1 MSKHLISKP
10 GKINLGIRGKLLLP
24 TVATL
29 IIVIIG
35 LSAALVTVQ
44 KRLNGTMRKS
54 IEKTIVAANT
64 DIGQDLEKLKEDI
77 RQSLDSMS
85 ASSGLALGESTTK
98 ALNKQKSRI
107 EFEWETMMRDSA
119 ESMALLMARVAPNAI
134 LGNDFQALNG
144 FVSAAL
150 KNPNVIYAFYFRKD
164 GRLLTRYID
173 QQNKKIK
180 SYLETEG
187 KDRYQK
193 ILNAAS
199 HDDRVMI
206 INKPIDVDGDVLGN
220 VELCIDK
227 TAVME
232 KLTELDERF
241 AQLVQINKTLSF
253 EVLQEEAA
261 KVQGN
266 VGAIVENIIDK
277 NKSTVASTAN
287 ELEEASAATIHQTQW
302 INLTGGVICI
312 LLVVAVLI
320 VTIQRVFKPLN
331 QTLHVVKDIAEG
343 EGDLTIRLTVQSHDE
358 VGELSKWFNIFLDKL
373 QGIIGNI
380 AGTAGSLGSASTSL
394 SDLAG
399 KLADGAEHM
408 SGLSSTVA
416 SAAEEMSANMNTVA
430 DSSNEAAAN
439 VNMVSSAAEEM
450 TATIN
455 EIAMNSEKAR
465 VISEKAVAQTTET
478 TSRMEKLGQAAQS
491 IGKVTQT
498 IADISDQTN
507 LLALNATIE
516 AARAGEVGKGFAVV
530 ANEIKELAKQTAG
543 ATLEIRNQIDD
554 IQGSATESID
564 QIDKISQVIHNIN
577 EIVSTIATAVE
588 EQSVTTKEIAGNVAL
603 ASQGIQEVNENVSQ
617 SSVVSMEIAK
627 EISSV
632 NAVSS
637 QLNGNSA
644 QMKKSAAALDH
655 LADELNELVG
665 RFKYS

>member
-1 MSKHLISKP
+1 MSKHLIPNP

-35 LSAALVTVQ
+35 LSGALVTVQ

-54 IEKTIVAANT
+54 IEKTIVTANA
-64 DIGQDLEKLKEDI
+64 DIGKDLEKLKEDI

-85 ASSGLALGESTTK
+85 TSSGEALGKSTTK

-107 EFEWETMMRDSA
+107 EYEWETMMRENA

-173 QQNKKIK
+173 RQNQKIK
-180 SYLETEG
+180 SYMETEG

-199 HDDRVMI
+199 HDNGVMI

-227 TAVME
+227 AAVME

-241 AQLVQINKTLSF
+241 AQLVQKNKTLSF

-266 VGAIVENIIDK
+266 VGSIVESIIDK
-277 NKSTVASTAN
+277 NKSTVASTAS

-302 INLTGGVICI
+302 INLTGGIICI

-331 QTLHVVKDIAEG
+331 QTLHVVKDIAQG
-343 EGDLTIRLTVQSHDE
+343 EGDLTIRLKVQSHDE

-373 QGIIGNI
+373 QGIVGNI

-408 SGLSSTVA
+408 SGC
-416 SAAEEMSANMNTVA
+416 
-430 DSSNEAAAN
+430 
-439 VNMVSSAAEEM
+439 
-450 TATIN
+450 
-455 EIAMNSEKAR
+455 
-465 VISEKAVAQTTET
+465 
-478 TSRMEKLGQAAQS
+478 
-491 IGKVTQT
+491 
-498 IADISDQTN
+498 
-507 LLALNATIE
+507 
-516 AARAGEVGKGFAVV
+516 
-530 ANEIKELAKQTAG
+530 
-543 ATLEIRNQIDD
+543 
-554 IQGSATESID
+554 
-564 QIDKISQVIHNIN
+564 HPP
-577 EIVSTIATAVE
+577 
-588 EQSVTTKEIAGNVAL
+588 
-603 ASQGIQEVNENVSQ
+603 
-617 SSVVSMEIAK
+617 
-627 EISSV
+627 
-632 NAVSS
+632 
-637 QLNGNSA
+637 
-644 QMKKSAAALDH
+644 
-655 LADELNELVG
+655 
-665 RFKYS
+665 

>member
-1 MSKHLISKP
+1 MSKHLIFKP
-10 GKINLGIRGKLLLP
+10 GKINLGIKGKLLLP

-35 LSAALVTVQ
+35 LSVALVTVQ
-44 KRLNGTMRKS
+44 KRLNSTMRKG
-54 IEKTIVAANT
+54 IEKTLVAANAA
-64 DIGQDLEKLKEDI
+64 IGNDLEKLKEDI
-77 RQSLDSMS
+77 RQSLDTMS
-85 ASSGLALGESTTK
+85 ASSGSALGESTTK

-107 EFEWETMMRDSA
+107 EYEWETMMRESA
-119 ESMALLMARVAPNAI
+119 ESTALLMARVAPNAI
-134 LGNDFQALNG
+134 LGKDFQALNG

-173 QQNKKIK
+173 RQNEKIK
-180 SYLETEG
+180 SYLESEG
-187 KDRYQK
+187 NDRYQK

-199 HDDRVMI
+199 HDDSVMI
-206 INKPIDVDGDVLGN
+206 INKTIDFEGDVLGS
-220 VELCIDK
+220 VELCINK
-227 TAVME
+227 AAVME
-232 KLTELDERF
+232 KIAEMDERF
-241 AQLVQINKTLSF
+241 ADLVQSNKTLSM
-253 EVLQEEAA
+253 EVLHGEAA

-266 VGAIVENIIDK
+266 VGSIVEGIIDK
-277 NKSTVASTAN
+277 NKATAASTAD
-287 ELEEASAATIHQTQW
+287 ELKKASTATIQQTQW

-312 LLVVAVLI
+312 LLVVAVL
-320 VTIQRVFKPLN
+320 VYTIQRVLNPLN
-331 QTLHVVKDIAEG
+331 QTLRVVKDIAEG
-343 EGDLTIRLTVQSHDE
+343 EGDLTIRLKVQSRDE

-373 QGIIGNI
+373 QGIIANI
-380 AGTAGSLGSASTSL
+380 AGTAGSLGSASTTL
-394 SDLAG
+394 SDLSG

-416 SAAEEMSANMNTVA
+416 SAAEEMSANMSSVA
-430 DSSNEAAAN
+430 ASSNEAAAN

-455 EIAMNSEKAR
+455 EIAANSEKAR
-465 VISEKAVAQTTET
+465 TISEAAVTQATET

-516 AARAGEVGKGFAVV
+516 AARAGDVGKGFAVV
-530 ANEIKELAKQTAG
+530 ANEIKELAKQTAA
-543 ATLEIRNQIDD
+543 ATLEIRNQIDG

-588 EQSVTTKEIAGNVAL
+588 EQSVTTKEIAGNVAQ
-603 ASQGIQEVNENVSQ
+603 ASHGIQEVNENVSQ

-632 NAVSS
+632 NDVST

-644 QMKKSAAALDH
+644 QMNNNAEALYR
-655 LADELNELVG
+655 LANELNELVG
-665 RFKYS
+665 KFKY

>member
-1 MSKHLISKP
+1 MSKHLIPKP

-35 LSAALVTVQ
+35 LSGALVTVQ

-54 IEKTIVAANT
+54 IEKTIVAANA
-64 DIGQDLEKLKEDI
+64 DIGKDLEKLKEDI

-85 ASSGLALGESTTK
+85 TSSGEALGKSTTK

-107 EFEWETMMRDSA
+107 EFEWETMMRENA

-173 QQNKKIK
+173 RQNQKIK
-180 SYLETEG
+180 SYMETEG

-199 HDDRVMI
+199 HDNGVMI

-227 TAVME
+227 AAVMD

-241 AQLVQINKTLSF
+241 AQLVQNNKTLSF

-266 VGAIVENIIDK
+266 VGSIVESIIDK
-277 NKSTVASTAN
+277 NKSTVASTASR
-287 ELEEASAATIHQTQW
+287 LEEASAATIHQTQW
-302 INLTGGVICI
+302 INLTGGIICI

-343 EGDLTIRLTVQSHDE
+343 EGDLTIRLKVQSHDE
-358 VGELSKWFNIFLDKL
+358 VGELSKWFNSFLDKL

-430 DSSNEAAAN
+430 DSSNEAATN

-543 ATLEIRNQIDD
+543 ATLEIRNQIDG

-588 EQSVTTKEIAGNVAL
+588 EQSVTTKEIAGNVAQ

-632 NAVSS
+632 NNVSS

-665 RFKYS
+665 RFKY

>member
-1 MSKHLISKP
+1 MSKHLIPKP

-35 LSAALVTVQ
+35 LSGALVTVQ

-54 IEKTIVAANT
+54 IEKTIVAANA
-64 DIGQDLEKLKEDI
+64 DIGKDLEKLKEDI

-85 ASSGLALGESTTK
+85 TSSGEALGKSTTK

-107 EFEWETMMRDSA
+107 EFEWESMMRENA

-173 QQNKKIK
+173 RQNQKIK
-180 SYLETEG
+180 SYMETEG

-199 HDDRVMI
+199 HDNGVMI

-227 TAVME
+227 AAVMD

-241 AQLVQINKTLSF
+241 AQLVQNNKTLSF

-266 VGAIVENIIDK
+266 VGSIVESIIDK
-277 NKSTVASTAN
+277 NKSTVASTAS

-302 INLTGGVICI
+302 INLTGGIICI

-343 EGDLTIRLTVQSHDE
+343 EGDLTIRLKVQSHDE
-358 VGELSKWFNIFLDKL
+358 VGELSKWFNSFLDKL

-430 DSSNEAAAN
+430 DSSNEAATN

-543 ATLEIRNQIDD
+543 ATLEIRNQIDG

-588 EQSVTTKEIAGNVAL
+588 EQSVTTKEIAGNVAQ

-632 NAVSS
+632 NNVSS

-665 RFKYS
+665 RFKY